1 VIVDEGDNSALPL
14 TSARILLPAYRLRL
28 FRERDATLRLA
39 YGRDDLTPPRYDLA
53 LLAPQLTGAAATDVV
68 AAAEQAAPPSAATV
82 LMSPAIFW
90 GVLVAAVLVLLT
102 LVARLMRRA
111 DVQSTTTP

>member
-1 VIVDEGDNSALPL
+1 
-14 TSARILLPAYRLRL
+14 
-28 FRERDATLRLA
+28 
-39 YGRDDLTPPRYDLA
+39 
-53 LLAPQLTGAAATDVV
+53 
-68 AAAEQAAPPSAATV
+68 
-82 LMSPAIFW
+82 MSPAIFW